1 MMTLSRSSIRIVSF
15 VFIFLLFSC
24 SKEVIDDTIPPTTV
38 ELTDWSKSS
47 YQTFDIRYPLNSSN
61 LIEYSDSWS
70 YGYLYGGNSITVDYN
85 NDGYDDLVS
94 FKGEFA
100 SATDQPA
107 GYTGYEK
114 KNLIKFKKGNKD
126 GTLSVDELNN
136 DKFLGLV
143 HGRKILL
150 GDFNKDNYVDL
161 FLIGHGYDKQPFP
174 GEFPKVLMSDGS
186 GGFLETDYTNLVS
199 FYHGGSSGDIDNDGD
214 LDVVLV
220 DAGRGNSVIF
230 ENINGRLYPHT
241 DRIDNNDMNQQYNSE
256 LFDIDNDGFL
266 DLIVGGHDWLYNSL
280 EYNNTPL
287 IIYGDGFDFNT
298 NNRKSRL
305 PASSIRGQGI
315 VTNFEFID
323 LDDDG
328 VVEILL
334 TRTGDNITSN
344 SNFYKGWSIQ
354 ILKLANDSYLDY
366 TEQFIDVYSGSGQW
380 IVWTKLKDVDN
391 DGKLELFNSVNPY
404 RNSSNYHEWELING
418 KFIKK

>member
-1 MMTLSRSSIRIVSF
+1 MIVLF
-15 VFIFLLFSC
+15 QNKMRKFTFIFIFLLFSC
-24 SKEVIDDTIPPTTV
+24 SKEVIEDSIPPVTV
-38 ELTDWSKSS
+38 DLVDWSKSS
-47 YQTFDIRYPLNSSN
+47 YQTFDIKYPLNSSH

-70 YGYLYGGNSITVDYN
+70 NGFVYGSNFITVDYN
-85 NDGYDDLVS
+85 NDGYDDLIS
-94 FKGEFA
+94 FKGEF
-100 SATDQPA
+100 SGIVDQPA

-126 GTLSVDELNN
+126 GTLSTDELNN

-174 GEFPKVLMSDGS
+174 GEFPKVLLSDGV

-220 DAGRGNSVIF
+220 DAGRGKSVIF
-230 ENINGRLYPHT
+230 ENINGQFYPHT

-256 LFDIDNDGFL
+256 LFDVDNDGFL
-266 DLIVGGHDWLYNSL
+266 DLVVGGHDWLYNSL

-287 IIYGDGFDFNT
+287 IIFGDGIDFV
-298 NNRKSRL
+298 NNRKLRL
-305 PASSIRGQGI
+305 PASSISGQGI

-323 LDDDG
+323 IDNDST
-328 VVEILL
+328 VEILL

-354 ILKLANDSYLDY
+354 ILKLVDGQYLDY
-366 TEQFIDVYSGSGQW
+366 TEQFIDVNYGSGQW
-380 IVWTKLKDVDN
+380 IVWTKLKDIDN

-404 RNSSNYHEWELING
+404 KNSINYHEWELVGG